1 MAETGNRIMPALN
14 NTYPKDWISCSN
26 DSFVVSQTLVFQIKF
41 SGKSPH
47 LRIAANRYRAF

>member
-41 SGKSPH
+41 SGKNPH
-47 LRIAANRYRAF
+47 LRVA